1 MKRSICQ
8 STSDYPFFVLESSEA
23 AYSVGKHSKM
33 LQSYIDAGVE
43 ELERVVS
50 AYEAAVDE
58 VEQAV
63 DRVER
68 TGVSDDLVE
77 RLRHDQYLR
86 ELDMALESAQQV
98 AALVKAVNA
107 ALDDAI
113 ATAQLV
119 VINEQVGLPVESDEK
134 CAPTDQLE
142 VPTSG
147 LPASWPRANRIPAR
161 EATII
166 YGTLDAAGVPITD
179 SSLEP
184 LTTGAFLMQGKYR
197 IVRLLHRRPRLNL
210 YLAERTNDRSM
221 NGNQPQLQPL
231 VAIREL
237 VLAGL
242 TSEVS
247 KQIERAAF
255 EEFVTPMLFGSPHL
269 PGVGDRVRVENERHY
284 TVMQLRQVRGKQHA
298 IAVSLAELLLQQPR
312 WPARLDIDTA
322 REWSVQLCRIVAR
335 LHRMGVTLGDLHP
348 ATILVDPQCAA
359 EWAPVLLVSWPP
371 SCQYWSRQELATQ
384 IFPIA
389 MNSANNAFAAPEIND
404 GVHDERS
411 DVYSLGAILYLLL
424 TRYAPVT
431 AMQRMRAG
439 KYTVSNGNQGE
450 RGLSGGSSSS
460 DCKELIP
467 PHLFNRHIPLAL
479 EQVVVRALALNP
491 IGRYATVAALLEA
504 LESVYLERNLGQA
517 ASGVIKKIS

>member
-1 MKRSICQ
+1 
-8 STSDYPFFVLESSEA
+8 
-23 AYSVGKHSKM
+23 M

-58 VEQAV
+58 VEQAM
-63 DRVER
+63 DRVEQ

-113 ATAQLV
+113 GTAQLV
-119 VINEQVGLPVESDEK
+119 VTNEQVGLSVETSEE
-134 CAPTDQLE
+134 CAPADQLE

-161 EATII
+161 EVTII

-312 WPARLDIDTA
+312 WPAWLDIDTA

-371 SCQYWSRQELATQ
+371 PCRYCSTSTFSTQSVQKLSIQ

-389 MNSANNAFAAPEIND
+389 KISLDNAFAAPETYN
-404 GVHDERS
+404 GLHDERS

-431 AMQRMRAG
+431 AMQRTRAG
-439 KYTVSNGNQGE
+439 QDTVSNGNQGE
-450 RGLSGGSSSS
+450 HGLSGGSSSS
-460 DCKELIP
+460 ECKELIP
-467 PHLFNRHIPLAL
+467 PQLFNRHIPLAL
-479 EQVVVRALALNP
+479 EQVVVRALSLNP
-491 IGRYATVAALLEA
+491 VGRYATVAALLEA